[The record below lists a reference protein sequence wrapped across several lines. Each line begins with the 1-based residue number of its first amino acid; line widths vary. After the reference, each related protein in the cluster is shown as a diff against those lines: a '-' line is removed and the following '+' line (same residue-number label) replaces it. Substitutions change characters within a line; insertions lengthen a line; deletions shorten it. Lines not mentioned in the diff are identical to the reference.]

1 MTENIKEIALKA
13 CDIINEKLG
22 TDIVCLDITHM
33 TVIADDFVIASGRNP
48 NHVKSLYDE
57 LEVKMEEMGYPL
69 IRSEGYAEGRWI
81 VMDFAVIIVHLFYEP
96 ETRILLIWS
105 VSGTTAEIALPSSP
119 RIDFRI
125 GRLMENRGGLFL

>member
-1 MTENIKEIALKA
+1 
-13 CDIINEKLG
+13 
-22 TDIVCLDITHM
+22 M
-33 TVIADDFVIASGRNP
+33 TVIADYFVIASGRNP

-96 ETRILLIWS
+96 EREFYHL
-105 VSGTTAEIALPSSP
+105 E
-119 RIDFRI
+119 
-125 GRLMENRGGLFL
+125 RLWDDGGNRVAFEPKN